1 MDNIIE
7 RKVKI
12 FYWSVLIDKKL
23 SIFCLE
29 DFLNNINDISF
40 YIFTSTHNDVIH
52 FKINEK
58 EYVLLMGDY
67 LVYDSYYENF
77 AIFHKLPKYI
87 RKMQQI
93 ENLKNK

>member
-1 MDNIIE
+1 MSNTIE

-12 FYWSVLIDKKL
+12 FCWHFIIDKKMAI
-23 SIFCLE
+23 SCLE

-40 YIFTSTHNDVIH
+40 YIFTSTHNDIIH

-77 AIFHKLPKYI
+77 AIFHKLSKYI